1 MRFSELDGATFPKGE
16 DPRGRNIRLAPTFP
30 ALHEVQLSMEVFC
43 VFIDLVCKRELRS
56 AGT

>member
-1 MRFSELDGATFPKGE
+1 MRSSELDGSTFPKGE

-30 ALHEVQLSMEVFC
+30 ALHEVQLSMEVFFTY
-43 VFIDLVCKRELRS
+43 VELVCKRKLRS

>member
-16 DPRGRNIRLAPTFP
+16 DPRDRNIRSAPTFP

-43 VFIDLVCKRELRS
+43 VCVELICKRELRS

>member
-16 DPRGRNIRLAPTFP
+16 DPRGRNIRLAPAFS
-30 ALHEVQLSMEVFC
+30 ALHEVQLSMDVFC